1 MKGVKILRD
10 QRSNKKERLP
20 AQLQRWQLRVST
32 GEVNPADGKRE
43 RKFRTFRGTEAQAE
57 AALRAFISELENGL
71 QLDSKLTVA
80 QFADEWLA
88 EKERDKLAGRTLIR
102 YEIII
107 RCYIKPTLGCVVLA
121 ELSLADVK
129 RALHEWRTT
138 PRKDR
143 KKDVLESESTIP
155 RKGRKKDVPT
165 TSEST
170 IHHVFTTL
178 SNLCESAVI
187 ERTIKENPCRFL
199 KRSQRPRRTTPEIVA
214 ADADTSLT
222 MLDALRETEVG
233 PITELASYSGLRLGE
248 ALGLPWGNI
257 DLDSEVL
264 FVKQVCE
271 QRSDRTG
278 KRFARIRAYPK
289 TRSSVRP
296 VELPPQAIALL
307 RRCKAD
313 YNARLLAVGLAASP
327 KHLVFPNPNLG
338 ATRCGQAWD
347 PTMPWAPDE
356 FSSAYRWR
364 VTRTGLPY
372 MSFKALTRATY
383 STLHADI
390 GTPVQVIQRLL
401 GHSSTTTTLKHYV
414 RILDKAKSQ
423 AAQRFGEALE
433 AARRRRLS

>member
-1 MKGVKILRD
+1 MTGVKVLRD

-20 AQLQRWQLRVST
+20 AHLQRWQLRVST
-32 GEVNPADGKRE
+32 GEVNADGTRE

-57 AALRAFISELENGL
+57 VALRAFIAELENGL
-71 QLDSKLTVA
+71 QLDSQLTVS
-80 QFADEWLA
+80 QFADGWLA

-102 YEIII
+102 YESIV
-107 RCYIKPTLGCVVLA
+107 RCYIKPTLGRVVLA
-121 ELSLADVK
+121 DLALADVK
-129 RALHEWRTT
+129 LALHEWRTS

-143 KKDVLESESTIP
+143 WKNIL
-155 RKGRKKDVPT
+155 T

-187 ERTIKENPCRFL
+187 ERKMKENPCRFL
-199 KRSQRPRRTTPEIVA
+199 KRSQRPRRTAPEIAA
-214 ADADTSLT
+214 ADADTALT

-233 PITELASYSGLRLGE
+233 PITELASYTGLRLGE
-248 ALGLPWGNI
+248 ALGLPWGNV
-257 DLDSEVL
+257 DLDSGLL

-271 QRSDRTG
+271 QRSDGAG

-289 TRSSVRP
+289 TRSSVRDVP
-296 VELPPQAIALL
+296 LPPQTIALL
-307 RRCKAD
+307 RRRKAE
-313 YNARLLAVGLAASP
+313 YNARLLAAGLAASP

-338 ATRCGQAWD
+338 AARAGQTWD
-347 PTMPWAPDE
+347 STAQWAPDE

-383 STLHADI
+383 STVMASI

-414 RILDKAKSQ
+414 RILDEAKAQ
-423 AAQRFGEALE
+423 AAQHFGEALE
-433 AARRRRLS
+433 AARRRRQS